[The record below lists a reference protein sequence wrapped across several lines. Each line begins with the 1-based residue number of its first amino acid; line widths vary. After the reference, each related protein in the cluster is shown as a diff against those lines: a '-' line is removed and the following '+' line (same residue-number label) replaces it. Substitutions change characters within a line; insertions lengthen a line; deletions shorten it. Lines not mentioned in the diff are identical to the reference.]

1 MISTAA
7 VLVAANP
14 VDHARGGELMDCEP
28 QRVRGDGRHWAY
40 RIIDGRECWYPGE
53 RGKPKDELRWTE
65 VPSATQESGV
75 LEQPDDE
82 ARPPAPAPQ
91 KLGVVEQAEVE
102 ASPPEP
108 TLDPAAAS
116 REPDT
121 IKLMP
126 EEWRAANKPISCS
139 LSPAA
144 GRSCRRPS
152 RSRSLGPEE
161 DRISRQPGR

>member
-1 MISTAA
+1 MAA
-7 VLVAANP
+7 SAGIPASAAN
-14 VDHARGGELMDCEP
+14 R
-28 QRVRGDGRHWAY
+28 R
-40 RIIDGRECWYPGE
+40 
-53 RGKPKDELRWTE
+53 TS
-65 VPSATQESGV
+65 SAGLKCPLQPEESAV

-91 KLGVVEQAEVE
+91 KPGVVEQAEVE

-116 REPDT
+116 PEPDT

-126 EEWRAANKPISCS
+126 EEWRAPPPISCS

-161 DRISRQPGR
+161 DRTSRQPGR